1 MARSAT
7 VLRLPAAPKLAR
19 KPQKDEKPARWQGED
34 DIFFHREQIKI
45 GVQLENFGR
54 IDHATVWEVIQVKT
68 YEIGRTGRAKAA
80 PAGQVQKLSDDVVLR
95 RVNANETRQCTF
107 ASLSYSAI
115 WRLAK

>member
-7 VLRLPAAPKLAR
+7 VLKLPISR
-19 KPQKDEKPARWQGED
+19 KRPAKEEKPARWQGED
-34 DIFFHREQIKI
+34 DIFFHREQVKV
-45 GVQLENFGR
+45 GVQLQNFGR

-95 RVNANETRQCTF
+95 RVGANETRQVTF